1 MSGSS
6 IGRFQVM
13 ALLQTAR
20 FYIITKDLE
29 MSKSFGLNR
38 AIFYAW
44 AKHRAGRLTPRR
56 ARVEVSKPLERTKS
70 REGELV
76 FLGDE
81 GAYVSDR
88 GWFKIGDK
96 DQTPQE
102 YDMTVARRI
111 EYVMPYE
118 EAWNAALKYLSRFDK
133 SVLLSQKH
141 FYELV
146 YKPVRDSFPELT
158 SERRSRT

>member
-1 MSGSS
+1 MSGSN

-13 ALLQTAR
+13 ALLQAAR
-20 FYIITKDLE
+20 FYLITNDLE

-38 AIFYAW
+38 AVFYAW
-44 AKHRAGRLTPRR
+44 AKHRVGRLAPKR
-56 ARVEVSKPLERTKS
+56 ARVEVSKPLERSKV

-81 GAYVSDR
+81 GAYVSEK
-88 GWFKIGDK
+88 GWFKIGDR

-102 YDMTVARRI
+102 YDMTIARRI
-111 EYVMPYE
+111 EQVMPYE
-118 EAWNAALKYLSRFDK
+118 EAWKTALEYLKGFDK
-133 SVLLSQKH
+133 NVLLSQRQ

-146 YKPVRDSFPELT
+146 YKPVRDSFPEIT
-158 SERRSRT
+158 SGRRS